1 MLQNDL
7 IVFFLLNNNSLIAL
21 RLPMKV
27 KCGPLRVKH
36 QAKAKF
42 AEICNKR
49 NSSWRLCEDFND
61 RNPEQLKLHFP
72 WGNNSIEYSEIHPKN
87 WAKTFK
93 LVLFMKTVSTEK
105 LLKFH
110 LMVFFISCYIQP
122 TRCTLLLDWPR
133 SGT

>member
-1 MLQNDL
+1 LLQNDL

-36 QAKAKF
+36 QQAKAKF

-61 RNPEQLKLHFP
+61 RNPEQLKLHF
-72 WGNNSIEYSEIHPKN
+72 S
-87 WAKTFK
+87 
-93 LVLFMKTVSTEK
+93 
-105 LLKFH
+105 LKEQFN
-110 LMVFFISCYIQP
+110 
-122 TRCTLLLDWPR
+122 
-133 SGT
+133 